1 VSVSRTFD
9 ENELLDRVDHDWD
22 FLGETV
28 QMLEGD
34 APALVQQLRRAAD
47 SGDAPAV
54 SSAAHTFKGMVSNFC
69 SPAAQASAQAVEQ
82 IGASGDLSPLPPALD
97 ALESN
102 LNALIADLNEFV
114 TTRPRCAS

>member
-1 VSVSRTFD
+1 MSRTFD

-34 APALVQQLRRAAD
+34 APALVQELRRAAG
-47 SGDAPAV
+47 SGDAAAV
-54 SSAAHTFKGMVSNFC
+54 ARVAHTLKGMVSNFC
-69 SPAAQASAQAVEQ
+69 APAAQADALAVEQ
-82 IGASGDLSPLPPALD
+82 AGKGGDLSPLPPALD
-97 ALESN
+97 ALESD